1 MRDAGDGSY
10 HDRSSSPR
18 TRTVSETTKQH
29 WFSRFASETA
39 TGSGRP
45 WAFGLAAAF
54 VAGWLITGPIFG
66 FSDSWQLVMNTIS
79 SIVTFLMVF
88 LIQNAQNRDSTAL
101 QLKLDELIRTTASR
115 KDLVGIEDMSEQEL
129 QSMRE
134 QVTEKQDRAPRPP

>member
-1 MRDAGDGSY
+1 M
-10 HDRSSSPR
+10 
-18 TRTVSETTKQH
+18 SETPNQH

-39 TGSGRP
+39 TNSGRP

-101 QLKLDELIRTTASR
+101 QLKLDELIRATASR
-115 KDLVGIEDMSEQEL
+115 KDLVGIEDMSEPEL

-134 QVTEKQDRAPRPP
+134 QVVEKSNRASRSP